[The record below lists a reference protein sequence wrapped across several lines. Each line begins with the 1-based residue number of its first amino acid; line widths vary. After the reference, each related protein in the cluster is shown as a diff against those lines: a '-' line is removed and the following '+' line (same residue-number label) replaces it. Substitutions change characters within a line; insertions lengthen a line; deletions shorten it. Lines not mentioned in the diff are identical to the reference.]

1 MNIYKLR
8 TDTIKENRDFKDL
21 SELEMNNLIDTLY
34 DFSVLSF
41 NAYMEID
48 KEKAV

>member
-1 MNIYKLR
+1 MNGYRLKI
-8 TDTIKENRDFKDL
+8 DIIKENRDFKNL
-21 SELEMNNLIDTLY
+21 SELEMNELIDTLY
-34 DFSVLSF
+34 NFSVLSF